1 MRKLEDQIKDPFSE
15 LGEQLHS
22 MWKLDTTDPMSKL
35 DSVIDPMS
43 KLEIDPMSKLENF
56 LDMDLEHF

>member
-35 DSVIDPMS
+35 D
-43 KLEIDPMSKLENF
+43 IDPMSKLENF